1 MLADRIRNWPL
12 IRPKDGTPQKGGRG
26 ESERDRERREKGRLS
41 RTDGENYHTCCQH
54 IALLM
59 SNWICSLAGAIPPHA
74 RLPYSPSSAAT
85 GYYVGG
91 ITTVARGCEAT
102 NSSVNFTW
110 TDNFTQ
116 FVRAD
121 EQSFPICM
129 RLRVAPTN
137 SHAPINTQPTAH
149 FSPFCL
155 PRLHHLRVRLS
166 VWRCQL
172 GISASITF
180 REHTKNPS
188 FVWFSH
194 DKLATCHAPTA
205 STLLRL
211 LSAASFGRVFTSFPK
226 CNWNNEQKKVEA
238 EENFVLRAKKFVCIF
253 HTSSEKA
260 IEKERAIER
269 ERERVRDWE
278 SESKLVK

>member
-1 MLADRIRNWPL
+1 
-12 IRPKDGTPQKGGRG
+12 
-26 ESERDRERREKGRLS
+26 
-41 RTDGENYHTCCQH
+41 
-54 IALLM
+54 M
-59 SNWICSLAGAIPPHA
+59 SNWICSLAGAIPPHT
-74 RLPYSPSSAAT
+74 RFPYSPSSAAT

-91 ITTVARGCEAT
+91 ITTAARGCEAT

-226 CNWNNEQKKVEA
+226 CNWNNEQKKS
-238 EENFVLRAKKFVCIF
+238 R
-253 HTSSEKA
+253 S
-260 IEKERAIER
+260 RR
-269 ERERVRDWE
+269 
-278 SESKLVK
+278 KLCAAC

>member
-12 IRPKDGTPQKGGRG
+12 IRPKDGTPQKGGRK
-26 ESERDRERREKGRLS
+26 ESERDRERREKGRQLRLS

-59 SNWICSLAGAIPPHA
+59 SNWICSLAGAIPPHT
-74 RLPYSPSSAAT
+74 RFPYSPSSAAT

-91 ITTVARGCEAT
+91 ITTAARGCEAT

-149 FSPFCL
+149 SPLFPILLASSSSSSCSSFGLKVPIRDFRLNYFSWAHEKPKFCMIFAWQTCNL
-155 PRLHHLRVRLS
+155 PRPHCLHAAQTAECCFL
-166 VWRCQL
+166 WQ
-172 GISASITF
+172 SIYF
-180 REHTKNPS
+180 
-188 FVWFSH
+188 
-194 DKLATCHAPTA
+194 L
-205 STLLRL
+205 
-211 LSAASFGRVFTSFPK
+211 PK
-226 CNWNNEQKKVEA
+226 M
-238 EENFVLRAKKFVCIF
+238 
-253 HTSSEKA
+253 
-260 IEKERAIER
+260 
-269 ERERVRDWE
+269 
-278 SESKLVK
+278 